1 MSRGQHQRRLL
12 PAYLATGGGGGA
24 PLPTTLDTLTALRAS
39 GHPFSSYHTTV
50 HRRVVELV
58 TDGSLTAVEIAAYLA
73 LPASVGLM
81 LAEQLVSDGL
91 LNASVPIPEAL
102 APSRAGRPS
111 MQLMEEVLSGL
122 QSLRVA

>member
-12 PAYLATGGGGGA
+12 PAYLATGAGSA
-24 PLPTTLDTLTALRAS
+24 PLPSTLDTLTALRAS
-39 GHPFSSYHTTV
+39 GVPLAAYHTPV
-50 HRRVVELV
+50 HHRVVELV
-58 TDGSLTAVEIAAYLA
+58 SGGSLTAVEIAAYLS

-91 LNASVPIPEAL
+91 LKASVPIPDAL

-111 MQLMEEVLSGL
+111 LQLMEEVLNGL

>member
-12 PAYLATGGGGGA
+12 PAYLATGAGSA
-24 PLPTTLDTLTALRAS
+24 PLPSTLDTLTALRAS
-39 GHPFSSYHTTV
+39 GVPLAAYHTPV

-58 TDGSLTAVEIAAYLA
+58 AGGSLTAVEIAAYLS

-91 LNASVPIPEAL
+91 LKASVPIPDAL

-111 MQLMEEVLSGL
+111 LQLMEEVLNGL

>member
-1 MSRGQHQRRLL
+1 MSRDKHQRRLL
-12 PAYLATGGGGGA
+12 PPYLATGTSGA
-24 PLPTTLDTLTALRAS
+24 SLPSTLDTLTALRAS
-39 GHPFSSYHTTV
+39 GIPLASYHTAV

-58 TDGSLTAVEIAAYLA
+58 TGGSLTAVEIAGYLA
-73 LPASVGLM
+73 LPVSVALV

-91 LNASVPIPEAL
+91 LTASVPIPDAL

-111 MQLMEEVLSGL
+111 RQLMEEVLSGL

>member
-12 PAYLATGGGGGA
+12 PAYLATGTAGDA

-39 GHPFSSYHTTV
+39 GHPLSSYHTAV

-58 TDGSLTAVEIAAYLA
+58 TGGSLTAVEIAAYLA

-91 LNASVPIPEAL
+91 LNASVPIPDAL

-111 MQLMEEVLSGL
+111 LQLMEEVLSGL

>member
-1 MSRGQHQRRLL
+1 MSRGHQRRLL
-12 PAYLATGGGGGA
+12 PAYLATGAGGA
-24 PLPTTLDTLTALRAS
+24 PLPTTVDTLTALRAS
-39 GHPFSSYHTTV
+39 GRPLASYHTAA
-50 HRRVVELV
+50 HGRVVELV
-58 TDGSLTAVEIAAYLA
+58 TDGSLTAVEIAAYLT

-91 LNASVPIPEAL
+91 LTASVPVPDAL